1 MSIPKNPI
9 KHVQFSTTDYFQ
21 PPVNPGGSSVP
32 LKLVTAEF
40 RAELL
45 SSIDSVS
52 QSLEVGTKVGGVDI
66 CAAVVELENNAT
78 AKSHRPTALFND
90 KTCPFFGDQ
99 GYGKFL
105 IQVSP
110 KGLDALRNKIET
122 ATTQT
127 AIKAL
132 SAIKGIS
139 RYAPKLD
146 AIGTDLAPIII
157 RLFRYRD
164 DELNLVIDQKF
175 EEFLDNNEAQW
186 VKHPSESVRLYKVFS
201 YPQSLLD
208 LLPLVSSV
216 QSAIRSQSITVKPMS
231 DSTVKPEQ
239 AELSEPQEDGFYP
252 IIGVV
257 DSGVSTNCPAIQSWV
272 VGSKCYVP
280 EPLRDFSHGTF
291 VGGLVSNSF
300 HFNQDMRFPM
310 CQSKIFS
317 VEVLGDGVGDVFEI
331 INAMYEVAKE
341 QPHIKIWN
349 LSLGSSSP
357 VSLDEISTMAL
368 MLDEFQDK
376 HDCLCIVAAGNYTD
390 SLREWPPVSELNDG
404 VSSPADSV
412 RAITVGA
419 LAHVDGLV
427 RNEEPSPFSRKGP
440 VSNYI
445 QKPDLVHFGGNILSV
460 GGMPIPLGVNS
471 VCPLGNKRNDIGT
484 SFSTPIIAT
493 MAANIYQQL
502 GERASPNLVKAL
514 LIHNANMNHGH
525 KLDKEHKPYFG
536 WGLPQNINSILEVN
550 DFETTLAF
558 QGHAQKSFEVEK
570 LPFPIPDCLRTE
582 EGKVRA
588 EFFITLVY
596 QPQLDPNRAFEYC
609 QFDVNVGF
617 GEYKKDGSFSS
628 KVPRQQDSH
637 NFESELVK
645 NGDKWSPIKVYQKR
659 FPNGTNVEDW
669 KLRVSVLDRDGVEAK
684 GGQIPFTILMTI
696 RDIDK
701 EKPVYNEMA
710 QLMDAYNWEVSDLVI
725 EQRIEV

>member
-1 MSIPKNPI
+1 MNTPKNPI
-9 KHVQFSTTDYFQ
+9 KHVQFSTTDYFH
-21 PPVNPGGSSVP
+21 PPVNTGGSNAP
-32 LKLVTAEF
+32 LKPVTAEF

-45 SSIDSVS
+45 SSIDTVS
-52 QSLEVGTKVGGVDI
+52 HSLEIGTAIGGVNT

-105 IQVSP
+105 VQVSP
-110 KGLDALRNKIET
+110 EGLDELRDKIES
-122 ATTQT
+122 ATTKT
-127 AIKAL
+127 ALKAL

-139 RYAPKLD
+139 KYTPKLD
-146 AIGTDLAPIII
+146 SIGDDLAPIIV
-157 RLFRYRD
+157 RLFRYCD
-164 DELNLVIDQKF
+164 EELNNVVDQKF
-175 EEFLDNNEAQW
+175 EEFLDSKDAQW

-201 YPQSLLD
+201 YSNTLLE
-208 LLPLVSSV
+208 LLPFVSSV

-231 DSTVKPEQ
+231 DSTVKSEQ
-239 AELSEPQEDGFYP
+239 AESSDPQEDALYP
-252 IIGVV
+252 VIGVV
-257 DSGVSTNCPAIQSWV
+257 DSGVSTNCPAIQNWV

-291 VGGLVSNSF
+291 VSGLVSNSF
-300 HFNQDMRFPM
+300 HFNQDARFPE
-310 CQSKIFS
+310 CQSKVFS

-331 INAMYEVAKE
+331 INAMHEVAQE
-341 QPHIKIWN
+341 HPHIKIWN

-376 HDCLCIVAAGNYTD
+376 YDCLCVVAAGNYSD
-390 SLREWPPVSELNDG
+390 SLRDWPPVSELNDG

-419 LAHVDGLV
+419 LAHVDGHV

-445 QKPDLVHFGGNILSV
+445 QKPDLVHFGGNYLSV

-471 VCPLGNKRNDIGT
+471 VCPEGRKRNDVGT
-484 SFSTPIIAT
+484 SFSTPVIAT
-493 MAANIYQQL
+493 IAANIYQQL
-502 GERASPNLVKAL
+502 GDRASPNLVKAL

-525 KLDKEHKPYFG
+525 KLDNEHKPYFG
-536 WGLPQNINSILEVN
+536 WGLPQDVSTILEVN

-596 QPQLDPNRAFEYC
+596 QPHLDPNRAFEYC

-617 GEYKKDGSFSS
+617 GEYKDGSFSS
-628 KVPRQQDSH
+628 KVPRQKDAH
-637 NFESELVK
+637 NFECELVK

-659 FPNGTNVEDW
+659 FPNGTNIEDW
-669 KLRVSVLDRDGVEAK
+669 KLRVSILDREGVEAQ
-684 GGQIPFTILMTI
+684 GVQIPFTILMTI

-710 QLMDAYNWEVSDLVI
+710 QLMDAYNWEVSDLI
-725 EQRIEV
+725 IDHRIEV

>member
-1 MSIPKNPI
+1 MSTPKNPI
-9 KHVQFSTTDYFQ
+9 KHVKFSTTDYFK
-21 PPVNPGGSSVP
+21 PPVNTGGSSTP
-32 LKLVTAEF
+32 LKSVTAEF
-40 RAELL
+40 RSELL
-45 SSIDSVS
+45 SSIDTVS
-52 QSLEVGTKVGGVDI
+52 DSLEVGKKIGGVNT
-66 CAAVVELENNAT
+66 CAAVVELEKNAI
-78 AKSHRPTALFND
+78 AKTHRPTALFND
-90 KTCPFFGDQ
+90 NTCPFFGDQ

-105 IQVSP
+105 VQVNAE
-110 KGLDALRNKIET
+110 GLAVLRDKVQK
-122 ATTQT
+122 ATSKS

-132 SAIKGIS
+132 STIKGIS
-139 RYAPKLD
+139 KYTPNLD
-146 AIGTDLAPIII
+146 CIGTDLEPIII

-164 DELNLVIDQKF
+164 DKINRVIDQKF
-175 EEFLDNNEAQW
+175 EALLNGHKAKW

-201 YPQSLLD
+201 YPKSLLE
-208 LLPLVSSV
+208 LLPFISSV

-231 DSTVKPEQ
+231 DSTVEPEQ
-239 AELSEPQEDGFYP
+239 AELSEPLDDRLYP

-257 DSGVSTNCPAIQSWV
+257 DSGVSSDCPAIQNWV

-280 EPLRDFSHGTF
+280 EPLRNFSHGTF
-291 VGGLVSNSF
+291 VSGLVSNSF
-300 HFNQDMRFPM
+300 HFNQDVRFPVS
-310 CQSKIFS
+310 QSKIFS

-331 INAMYEVAKE
+331 INAMHEVAQE
-341 QPHIKIWN
+341 QPYIKIWN

-376 HDCLCIVAAGNYTD
+376 YDCLCIVAAGNYND
-390 SLREWPPVSELNDG
+390 SLRSWPPVSKLNDG

-419 LAHVDGLV
+419 LAHIDGHV

-445 QKPDLVHFGGNILSV
+445 QKPDLVHFGGNLLSV

-484 SFSTPIIAT
+484 SFSTPLIAT
-493 MAANIYQQL
+493 VAANIYQQL

-514 LIHNANMNHGH
+514 LIHNANINYGY
-525 KLDKEHKPYFG
+525 KLDKEHKLYFG
-536 WGLPQNINSILEVN
+536 WGLPQDINSIIEVN

-570 LPFPIPDCLRTE
+570 LPFPIPECLRTE

-596 QPQLDPNRAFEYC
+596 QPKLDPNRAFEYC

-617 GEYKKDGSFSS
+617 GEYKDGSFSS
-628 KVPRQQDSH
+628 KIPRQQEAH
-637 NFESELVK
+637 NFESELIK
-645 NGDKWSPIKVYQKR
+645 NGDKWSPIKVYHKR
-659 FPNGTNVEDW
+659 FPNGINIENW
-669 KLRVSVLDRDGVEAK
+669 RLRVSVLDREGVEAQ
-684 GGQIPFTILMTI
+684 GVQIPFTILITI

-710 QLMDAYNWEVSDLVI
+710 KLMDAYNWEVSDLTV
-725 EQRIEV
+725 EQRIKI

>member
-1 MSIPKNPI
+1 MSTSKNPI

-21 PPVNPGGSSVP
+21 PSVNAGGSSAP
-32 LKLVTAEF
+32 LKPVTSEF

-45 SSIDSVS
+45 SSINNVS
-52 QSLEVGTKVGGVDI
+52 QSLKAGAEVDGVST
-66 CAAVVELENNAT
+66 CAAIVELENNAT

-90 KTCPFFGDQ
+90 NTCPFFGDQ

-110 KGLDALRNKIET
+110 EGLNALRNKIET
-122 ATTQT
+122 ATTQN

-132 SAIKGIS
+132 STIKSIS
-139 RYAPKLD
+139 QYTPKLD
-146 AIGTDLAPIII
+146 TIGTDLEPIII
-157 RLFRYRD
+157 RLFRYHD
-164 DELNLVIDQKF
+164 DVLNVLIDQKF
-175 EEFLDNNEAQW
+175 EQLLDQNEALW

-201 YPQSLLD
+201 YSQALLE
-208 LLPLVSSV
+208 LLPFVSSI

-231 DSTVKPEQ
+231 DSTVKPDQ
-239 AELSEPQEDGFYP
+239 AELSEPHEGELYP
-252 IIGVV
+252 VIGVV
-257 DSGVSTNCPAIQSWV
+257 DSGVSSNCPAIQSWV

-280 EPLRDFSHGTF
+280 GELRDFSHGTF
-291 VGGLVSNSF
+291 VSGLVSNSL
-300 HFNQDMRFPM
+300 HFNQDTRFPT
-310 CQSKIFS
+310 CQSKVFS
-317 VEVLGDGVGDVFEI
+317 VEVLGNGVGDVFEI

-349 LSLGSSSP
+349 LSLGASSP

-376 HDCLCIVAAGNYTD
+376 YDCLCVVAAGNYNE
-390 SLREWPPVSELNDG
+390 SLREWPPSSELNDG

-419 LAHVDGLV
+419 LAHVDGHVL
-427 RNEEPSPFSRKGP
+427 NEEPSPFSRKGP

-445 QKPDLVHFGGNILSV
+445 QKPDLVHFGGNFLSV

-471 VCPLGNKRNDIGT
+471 VCPLGNKRNDVGT
-484 SFSTPIIAT
+484 SFSTPIIST
-493 MAANIYQQL
+493 IAANIYQQL

-514 LIHNANMNHGH
+514 LIHNANMNHGY

-536 WGLPQNINSILEVN
+536 WGLPEDINSILEVN

-570 LPFPIPDCLRTE
+570 LPFPVPDCLRTK

-617 GEYKKDGSFSS
+617 GEYKDGSFSS

-659 FPNGTNVEDW
+659 FPNGTNIEDW
-669 KLRVSVLDRDGVEAK
+669 KLRVSVLDREGVEAQ
-684 GGQIPFTILMTI
+684 GVQIPFTILMTI

-710 QLMDAYNWEVSDLVI
+710 QLMDAYNWEVSDLLI
-725 EQRIEV
+725 EHRIEV